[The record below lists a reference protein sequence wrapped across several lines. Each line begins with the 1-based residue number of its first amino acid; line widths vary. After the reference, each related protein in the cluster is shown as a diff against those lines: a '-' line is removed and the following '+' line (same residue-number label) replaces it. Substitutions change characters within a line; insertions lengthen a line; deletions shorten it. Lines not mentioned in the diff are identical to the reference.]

1 MGGYL
6 RSEVLRYAG
15 MGQADEK
22 EIDPRIIEFADW
34 AVEELTRVYE
44 PRYTTKIFSVRAIP
58 GVENG
63 LRFGGCNVMD
73 VTSRSLTINLADC
86 EEVLFFAATLGA
98 EVDWLIRKY
107 SAKDMS
113 QGLIMDAAAAAL
125 IESYCD
131 GCHYRLEK
139 ELNRDYKTLR
149 PRFSPGYGDFDV
161 KHQWDF
167 IRLLDLPRQIGVT
180 PTDSGM
186 LVPTKSVTALMG
198 ISRYVKRLYEEPERC
213 NIHGCENCFKKDCI
227 YRRNV

>member
-1 MGGYL
+1 MNAL
-6 RSEVLRYAG
+6 IEEVLRYAG
-15 MGQADEK
+15 MGRADEK
-22 EIDPRIIEFADW
+22 EIDPRIIEFADR
-34 AVEELTRVYE
+34 AVEELIHVYE
-44 PRYTTKIFSVRAIP
+44 PRCTTKIFSVNAIR

-63 LRFGGCNVMD
+63 LRFGGVNVMD
-73 VTSRSLTINLADC
+73 VTSKSLTVNLQGC

-107 SAKDMS
+107 SAKDIS
-113 QGLIMDAAAAAL
+113 QGLIMDAAATAL

-131 GCHYRLEK
+131 GCNYRLEK
-139 ELNRDYKTLR
+139 ELNKDYKTLR

-167 IRLLDLPRQIGVT
+167 IRLLDLPRTIGVT

-198 ISRYVKRLYEEPERC
+198 ISRFKKPLYGDIQRC
-213 NIHGCENCFKKDCI
+213 NIHGCEECLKKDCI